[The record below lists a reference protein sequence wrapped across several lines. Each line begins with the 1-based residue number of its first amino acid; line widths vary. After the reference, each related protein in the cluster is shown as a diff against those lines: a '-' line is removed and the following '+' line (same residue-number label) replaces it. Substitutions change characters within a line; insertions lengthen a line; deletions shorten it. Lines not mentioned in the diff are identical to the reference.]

1 MCLATQS
8 CPTLYDPIAHQ
19 APRSMGILQ
28 ARILEWVA
36 MPSSMGSSQPRDQTQ
51 VFRIAGRFFTI
62 GATMKDLNQGKL
74 TLKYTKQSELKTLT
88 RGSLFIFIFLIL
100 FYF

>member
-1 MCLATQS
+1 
-8 CPTLYDPIAHQ
+8 
-19 APRSMGILQ
+19 
-28 ARILEWVA
+28 
-36 MPSSMGSSQPRDQTQ
+36 MPSSTGSSQPRDQTQ

-74 TLKYTKQSELKTLT
+74 TPKYTKESELKTLT
-88 RGSLFIFIFLIL
+88 RGSLFIFIFIFLIL